1 MSITNFKILIT
12 YTIFFGDIGRGVS
25 MRSHVRKTRNPR
37 INKKRGSNLQKETI
51 GEQLG
56 DILENIS
63 LKNVPLEER
72 RKEAQKPL
80 FLIRY
85 E

>member
-1 MSITNFKILIT
+1 MGS
-12 YTIFFGDIGRGVS
+12 R
-25 MRSHVRKTRNPR
+25 VRKSRR
-37 INKKRGSNLQKETI
+37 SLLDKELRSSSQKETT
-51 GEQLG
+51 EERL
-56 DILENIS
+56 DEMLENVS

-80 FLIRY
+80 FLTRY

>member
-1 MSITNFKILIT
+1 MGS
-12 YTIFFGDIGRGVS
+12 R
-25 MRSHVRKTRNPR
+25 VRKSRRSLLDKELRP
-37 INKKRGSNLQKETI
+37 SLQKETT
-51 GEQLG
+51 EERL
-56 DILENIS
+56 DEILENVS

-80 FLIRY
+80 YLTRY

>member
-1 MSITNFKILIT
+1 LESIVKGLVAM
-12 YTIFFGDIGRGVS
+12 GSR
-25 MRSHVRKTRNPR
+25 VRKS
-37 INKKRGSNLQKETI
+37 KRPLLDKELRFSSARGTAEERLD
-51 GEQLG
+51 G
-56 DILENIS
+56 ILENIS

-80 FLIRY
+80 FLTRY